1 MLEQLLK
8 FKSDVRLGRKEVVFN
23 EICNVSEMRST
34 VFVKAKTEPRWK
46 WSVRSAE
53 NLLPL
58 SSKKMIY
65 ISAKSRYLRQR
76 RTSS

>member
-34 VFVKAKTEPRWK
+34 
-46 WSVRSAE
+46 S
-53 NLLPL
+53 L
-58 SSKKMIY
+58 
-65 ISAKSRYLRQR
+65 
-76 RTSS
+76 